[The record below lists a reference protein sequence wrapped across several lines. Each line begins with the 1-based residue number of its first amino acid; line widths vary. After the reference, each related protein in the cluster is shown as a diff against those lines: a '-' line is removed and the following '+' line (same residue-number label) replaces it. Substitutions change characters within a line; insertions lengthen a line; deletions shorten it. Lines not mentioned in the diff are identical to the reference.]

1 MHKNLT
7 ERGANTSVNHF
18 DLHTS
23 YIETVSCIDGYLHTV
38 QTIKIIQKHLSEA
51 LVLRVYNHGP

>member
-7 ERGANTSVNHF
+7 ERGTNMSVNHF
-18 DLHTS
+18 NLHTS
-23 YIETVSCIDGYLHTV
+23 YTETVSCIDEYLHTV

-51 LVLRVYNHGP
+51 LVLRVYDHGR